1 MKRAFSLIELLLAII
16 IVGVA
21 VSALPF
27 IANSTGKANAQ
38 AVVSEVVTTSRIFID
53 DILSEPWN
61 SAIADGFIH
70 SSGAVLYSG
79 ILQAESDDDDPRFRT
94 GTKKYFSRTLAR
106 GRDGTPINAAEVG
119 SCDSGINCKNGV
131 HSALR
136 AERRPEGKSKNS
148 FDVNITAQVRF
159 INIAERR
166 TTDGKKITATFSVS
180 DTDTATGTTG
190 IKITATFS
198 DTATTTDPTTN
209 AILVSATATG
219 KDKGDII
226 EGVKE
231 IKLNGFAF
239 NIGTEP
245 R

>member
-1 MKRAFSLIELLLAII
+1 MKGAFSLIELLLAIVV
-16 IVGVA
+16 VGVA
-21 VSALPF
+21 VAALPF
-27 IANSTGKANAQ
+27 IAISTGKANAQ
-38 AVVSEVVTTSRIFID
+38 AVVSEVVTSSRIFID

-61 SAIADGFIH
+61 SAIADGFTD
-70 SSGAVLYSG
+70 SSGAVMYSG

-106 GRDGTPINAAEVG
+106 AKDGTAIKAAEVKP
-119 SCDSGINCKNGV
+119 CNSGINCKDKAVAKISKG
-131 HSALR
+131 
-136 AERRPEGKSKNS
+136 SKNA
-148 FDVNITAQVRF
+148 FDFDIKAKVKF
-159 INIAERR
+159 IDIYEKPDDKN
-166 TTDGKKITATFSVS
+166 DKKI
-180 DTDTATGTTG
+180 
-190 IKITATFS
+190 IATFS
-198 DTATTTDPTTN
+198 DTAATGTSN

>member
-1 MKRAFSLIELLLAII
+1 MKGAFSLIELLLAIVV
-16 IVGVA
+16 VGVA
-21 VSALPF
+21 VAALPF
-27 IANSTGKANAQ
+27 IAISTGKANAQ
-38 AVVSEVVTTSRIFID
+38 AVVSEVVTSSRIFID

-61 SAIADGFIH
+61 SAIADGFTD
-70 SSGAVLYSG
+70 SSGAVMYSG
-79 ILQAESDDDDPRFRT
+79 ILDAQSGDPRFGT
-94 GTKKYFSRTLAR
+94 DDTKKQFRRTLAR
-106 GRDGTPINAAEVG
+106 AKDGTAIKAAEVG
-119 SCDSGINCKNGV
+119 SCNSGINCKDGAVAKINKG
-131 HSALR
+131 
-136 AERRPEGKSKNS
+136 SKNA
-148 FDVNITAQVRF
+148 FDFDITAEVKF
-159 INIAERR
+159 INIKE
-166 TTDGKKITATFSVS
+166 TT
-180 DTDTATGTTG
+180 TGTTG

-209 AILVSATATG
+209 AMLVSATATG